1 MNIDRILAAVLMLA
15 AATFSA
21 FASPADRV
29 LTLKQ
34 PDGYTFSARLRGD
47 EFAHILKTVDG
58 CAVVQDDDG
67 YYCYARYD
75 SDGLIYSSGYHIGSD
90 APADVISSSRQIPYQ
105 KISAMAAEKRLA
117 VKAADTKPLLK
128 RVLEAKAMTKAGG
141 AVSKHGLV
149 ILAQFSDVSFSYTR
163 QDFVEMLTTP
173 GYSRNGA
180 TGSAMDYFNDQFE
193 GKVEFSFDVSE
204 IVTLP
209 RSRSWYGKDDPEGND
224 ANPAQMIYDACKE
237 ADSSVDFSLYDDDGD
252 GEVDNVFVFYAGADE
267 AQTAESDL
275 IWSHAWYIRDGAG
288 MSLTLDG
295 KVINRYAC
303 TSELTGAESDARI
316 APIGTFCHEYTHTFG
331 LPDFYDTDYEGSD
344 GLVSAALWRSTS
356 LMDAGNYNNDG
367 NTPPNLNA
375 IEREYLGLSEPETMT
390 EGEYILEPISENG
403 RYLRLD
409 TGTEG
414 EYFLFECRSGKGW
427 DAYINGGTGAARG
440 MLIYHIDKSSVRNI
454 FSEVY
459 NTVTT
464 PELRWS
470 LYNEVNANPAH
481 QCADLIEADG
491 RSDRLSSGIYGNLA
505 EIFFP
510 AGSSSFTEDGT
521 PSFKDWNGD
530 GMPLSITGIEH
541 AGDNIRFTVSS
552 SSEIIP
558 NVRNITTDIFQ
569 DAVIISWESDIA
581 TRKSAYLTGSWDN
594 KETEVIPYAD
604 GKYCITVEGLEP
616 GSQYSLSIMFKSA
629 SGTDGK
635 PATSAFRTK
644 SLYKENAFPYIYFP
658 KSGRVSTG
666 TFKKGTRLPLR
677 VMNATDAVSV
687 TWTLDGKVITDA
699 SDGTPDGYYI
709 LDTGGE
715 LKAELTYHN
724 GEKEVITRKIIISF

>member
-1 MNIDRILAAVLMLA
+1 M
-15 AATFSA
+15 
-21 FASPADRV
+21 
-29 LTLKQ
+29 
-34 PDGYTFSARLRGD
+34 
-47 EFAHILKTVDG
+47 
-58 CAVVQDDDG
+58 
-67 YYCYARYD
+67 
-75 SDGLIYSSGYHIGSD
+75 
-90 APADVISSSRQIPYQ
+90 
-105 KISAMAAEKRLA
+105 
-117 VKAADTKPLLK
+117 
-128 RVLEAKAMTKAGG
+128 
-141 AVSKHGLV
+141 
-149 ILAQFSDVSFSYTR
+149 
-163 QDFVEMLTTP
+163 
-173 GYSRNGA
+173 
-180 TGSAMDYFNDQFE
+180 
-193 GKVEFSFDVSE
+193 
-204 IVTLP
+204 
-209 RSRSWYGKDDPEGND
+209 
-224 ANPAQMIYDACKE
+224 
-237 ADSSVDFSLYDDDGD
+237 
-252 GEVDNVFVFYAGADE
+252 FYAGADE

-505 EIFFP
+505 GIFFP

-530 GMPLSITGIEH
+530 GMPLSITGIEYD
-541 AGDNIRFTVSS
+541 GDNIRFTVSS

-666 TFKKGTRLPLR
+666 TFKKGTKLPLR

-687 TWTLDGKVITDA
+687 TWTLDGKVITDRKSSPA
-699 SDGTPDGYYI
+699 RSSSHSETEHNEDLSAAYHISDRH
-709 LDTGGE
+709 
-715 LKAELTYHN
+715 HN
-724 GEKEVITRKIIISF
+724 MSIRMH